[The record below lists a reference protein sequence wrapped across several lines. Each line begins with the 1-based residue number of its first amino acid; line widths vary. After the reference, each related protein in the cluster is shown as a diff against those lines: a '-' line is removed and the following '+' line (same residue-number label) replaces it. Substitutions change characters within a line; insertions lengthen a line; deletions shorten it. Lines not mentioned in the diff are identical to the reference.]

1 MLNTNDNTLAAKWA
15 AIGDWSPLAA
25 LKRTSETKWLI
36 DGVIPSG
43 SISWMVAAP
52 SSFKTFLAL
61 DMAACI
67 ASGRTWHG
75 HETDQA
81 VVLYV
86 AGEGD
91 DDIHVR
97 RAAAEMAA
105 GDTGPLRLVQMRP
118 RLDEPHGLASLL
130 ALVQGVTDGYR
141 YGGTGLAFPEV
152 NAHSDAVYYGKGY
165 LTPDEQVAHD
175 FVRLEAAPDDDE
187 PPSAH
192 RIYNAHLDL
201 VQRLGYDM
209 DNMEFKPEAL
219 RSRFNAWDEAMAQVD
234 DMDGLQFPGG
244 LDTRTAKH
252 VFLVIDTYS
261 QTSADDAK
269 GTVSRY
275 IKTLRDLQEKA
286 AALGGV
292 VTVLVVD
299 HTTKSGDS
307 YMGSLAKLGDSDT
320 MIEVDRHGTDNA
332 VTIKS
337 LKMRSG
343 ANFEPIH
350 LNLVPFTLEGF
361 TDAQDRPLMSLVVS
375 DGEQAHRI
383 RKAAGAAGDT
393 AAALVLTVL
402 TGAGECNK
410 ADLRQRYSEHPTNKG
425 KSEETVKRAFNRA
438 LLHLTE
444 SDIVLVS
451 SDGVFTQASGVD
463 L

>member
-43 SISWMVAAP
+43 SINWMVAAP

-451 SDGVFTQASGVD
+451 SDGVFTQASGID

>member
-1 MLNTNDNTLAAKWA
+1 MLINTDNTLNAKWA
-15 AIGDWSPLAA
+15 TMGDWSPLAA

-43 SISWMVAAP
+43 SINWMVAAP

-75 HETDQA
+75 RETDQS

-105 GDTGPLRLVQMRP
+105 GDSGPLRLIQLRP

-130 ALVQGVTDGYR
+130 ALVQGVTDGWQFSEK
-141 YGGTGLAFPEV
+141 GLAFPELA
-152 NAHSDAVYYGKGY
+152 AHSEVAFHGKGY
-165 LTPDEQVAHD
+165 LTPDEQAAYDAHQ
-175 FVRLEAAPDDDE
+175 VDDYSE
-187 PPSAH
+187 SPSGKRA
-192 RIYNAHLDL
+192 REAHLAL
-201 VQRLGYDM
+201 IKPLGYDQ
-209 DNMEFKPEAL
+209 DNYAFDRDACRAL

-244 LDTRTAKH
+244 LDDRMSKN

-332 VTIKS
+332 VTLKS

-451 SDGVFTQASGVD
+451 SDGFFTQASGVD

>member
-1 MLNTNDNTLAAKWA
+1 MLINTDNTLAAKWA
-15 AIGDWSPLAA
+15 AMGDWSPLAA

-43 SISWMVAAP
+43 SINWMVAAP

-75 HETDQA
+75 HETGQA

-97 RAAAEMAA
+97 RAAAELAT

-130 ALVQGVTDGYR
+130 ALLQCVTY
-141 YGGTGLAFPEV
+141 TGSDAGLNFPEV
-152 NAHSDAVYYGKGY
+152 AAHIDVVYDAKGY
-165 LTPDEQVAHD
+165 LKPDEQ
-175 FVRLEAAPDDDE
+175 AAFDAIRADDYPE
-187 PPSAH
+187 SPSGTRA
-192 RIYNAHLDL
+192 REAHLSVL
-201 VQRLGYDM
+201 RPLGYDL
-209 DNMEFKPEAL
+209 DKYEFDPDVSRAL
-219 RSRFNAWDEAMAQVD
+219 RSRYSAWDEAMAQVD

-361 TDAQDRPLMSLVVS
+361 TVP
-375 DGEQAHRI
+375 RI
-383 RKAAGAAGDT
+383 GR
-393 AAALVLTVL
+393 
-402 TGAGECNK
+402 
-410 ADLRQRYSEHPTNKG
+410 
-425 KSEETVKRAFNRA
+425 
-438 LLHLTE
+438 
-444 SDIVLVS
+444 
-451 SDGVFTQASGVD
+451 
-463 L
+463 

>member
-15 AIGDWSPLAA
+15 AMGDWSPLAA

-43 SISWMVAAP
+43 SINWMVAAP
-52 SSFKTFLAL
+52 SSFKSFLAL

-97 RAAAEMAA
+97 RAAAELAT

-130 ALVQGVTDGYR
+130 ALLQCVTYT
-141 YGGTGLAFPEV
+141 GGDAGLAFPEV

-451 SDGVFTQASGVD
+451 SDGFFTQASGID